1 MEKEFD
7 YTIENKKTNKKKKT
21 YSIMAFLNIMRN
33 VFSSK
38 KENEPVKSNIS
49 TNKDNTEKTE
59 LSLHIDKLLSL
70 KMYDTYFKVLKE
82 GYQPT
87 SEQKNIFN
95 NYVDNIIRTRNFSTL
110 ETMIKFSIDLENYQK
125 RSLITVDF
133 LSYDYSSVPLKNLE
147 SEEYPLLAKYLTNY
161 INNPQFETD
170 ITNHLNRLFKNIL
183 SCKKSSEVASTKIV
197 EFTYLVP
204 KFKSF
209 YFKNLNEI
217 DFLTLIEQWSN
228 FTNKAEFYSISDKNS
243 CVKLNELIIE
253 EFKNKHSNYEK
264 NLINKTRNLYFKE
277 HVEKYTKSITLNT
290 LNSSI
295 NQLPENALQLIEDIK
310 EIYNRIS
317 ESDIQTKNIS
327 FFVEEKL
334 PKIISV
340 YLRMDEEYRDTLKSV
355 DNLTPTELMIQSLT
369 NIKEHLQN
377 TLEEQLENDVRE
389 LSVIRRT
396 TTFN

>member
-95 NYVDNIIRTRNFSTL
+95 NYVDNVIRTRNFSTL

-133 LSYDYSSVPLKNLE
+133 LSHDYSSVPLKNLE